1 MIPWL
6 AFDFKLQKH
15 HGLRLRTEWKDVPN
29 GGVVLLLPQ
38 RRIAWKTQYLL
49 FRSLTMTIHKV
60 DWSWYCILSFFISPP
75 AVVTLQLWLW
85 LWYTVWFYDGSHTF
99 LCSKDGSGVV
109 YFLHPKRRH
118 SKDQFCLKERL
129 LDPEQGT
136 QRYRL
141 RKLFCRWFASNSPIF
156 IRDSMRFSHKPWSR
170 LQKLHGLQSPAS
182 SLKLAR
188 PPLVLATW
196 CYWPYLG
203 EWDQSWFVHHETLS
217 KLSQT
222 WSGLICLQFVCHAL
236 VFWVEELPVHT
247 SIYIHITSP
256 WDVFQLGSSPFCHH
270 DSLQESQ
277 HLEPV
282 TFMTNFNLH
291 LF

>member
-1 MIPWL
+1 MDWGSVWNGKMCQTEALSFCYPNAELRGKLSIFCL
-6 AFDFKLQKH
+6 ALWRWQFTKL
-15 HGLRLRTEWKDVPN
+15 T
-29 GGVVLLLPQ
+29 GVDIVYTVIFHQ
-38 RRIAWKTQYLL
+38 SSSGSYLA
-49 FRSLTMTIHKV
+49 TMTMTMI
-60 DWSWYCILSFFISPP
+60 YCDIL
-75 AVVTLQLWLW
+75 
-85 LWYTVWFYDGSHTF
+85 WFCDGSHTF

-156 IRDSMRFSHKPWSR
+156 IRDSMIFSHKPWSR

-188 PPLVLATW
+188 PRLVLATW

-236 VFWVEELPVHT
+236 VFRVEELPVHT

-256 WDVFQLGSSPFCHH
+256 WDVFLLGSSPFCHH